1 MATDWRQV
9 WALYA
14 AGVAAAC
21 QFGKVAAMAGPVAA
35 DLGLSDQGI
44 GWAMSLVNL
53 LGVAFGASAGA
64 WTERAGGRRVL
75 LGGLALTC
83 LAGAAGAAAP
93 DAGMLLAARTAEGLG
108 FLVVIV
114 AAPTLI
120 ALAAA
125 PGDRPLALSL
135 WGTFIPVGFGLV
147 AVMSGLLAGT
157 LGWRGLFALNAAL
170 PAAAALAVLLFVP
183 PVPRRPA
190 EGGGLAVLRA
200 RGPVLLALGF
210 GCFTLGFQAFLGFLP
225 IRLVEDR
232 GLDLAQAGLA
242 AGLAAAASAAGTLL
256 AGAAMKRGAG
266 AAAVAA
272 AGFALPAFAA
282 FAVYGPGPA
291 GGAVA
296 GAFAFMA
303 FAGFIP
309 AAVFSGLPRVAPS
322 MIGPA
327 NGLVVQTGNLG
338 SLVGPPATAAFA
350 GLAGWAAVPWMLG
363 AVAAAGTACLVLAF
377 SARPGQPGAR
387 ESRPGEPEAG
397 PRSERTKS
405 ARSRQGPRSQNALA
419 RPDGEGTTQSTV
431 PDGAS
436 GWRP

>member
-14 AGVAAAC
+14 AGVAASC
-21 QFGKVAAMAGPVAA
+21 QFGKVAAAAGPVAA

-83 LAGAAGAAAP
+83 LAGLAGAAAP

-120 ALAAA
+120 AFATA
-125 PGDRPLALSL
+125 PKDRPLALSL
-135 WGTFIPVGFGLV
+135 WGTFIPAGFGLV
-147 AVMSGLLAGT
+147 AVMSGLLAGD
-157 LGWRGLFALNAAL
+157 LGWRGLFALSAAL

-210 GCFTLGFQAFLGFLP
+210 GCFTLGFQAFIGFLP
-225 IRLVEDR
+225 VRLVEDR

-242 AGLAAAASAAGTLL
+242 AGFAAAASAAGTLL

-272 AGFALPAFAA
+272 AGFVLPAVAA
-282 FAVYGPGPA
+282 FAVYGSGPA

-296 GAFAFMA
+296 AAFAFMA

-309 AAVFSGLPRVAPS
+309 AAVFAGLPRVAPS

-327 NGLVVQTGNLG
+327 NGLVAQTGNLG
-338 SLVGPPATAAFA
+338 SLVGPPAAAAFA
-350 GLAGWAAVPWMLG
+350 GLAGWAAVPWMLA

-377 SARPGQPGAR
+377 SARTVQTG
-387 ESRPGEPEAG
+387 PGEPEAG
-397 PRSERTKS
+397 PRDERTKS